1 MLIKK
6 ILLAEDD
13 PDDRDLVLEILSG
26 REDIYLM
33 RQVSTG
39 VELITYLEY
48 LSQDDQLPDLIILDQ
63 NMPRMNGKETL
74 RLLRGSSRYAS
85 IPVVVFTTDS
95 ANSFAMECMRL
106 GATKVATKPDNVK
119 EFQEMVL
126 NFLPIAEKY
135 QEQKREN
142 KK

>member
-1 MLIKK
+1 MTIKK

-13 PDDRDLVLEILSG
+13 PDDRDMVLEILSG

-33 RQVSTG
+33 RSVSTG
-39 VELITYLEY
+39 VELITFLEY

-74 RLLRGSSRYAS
+74 KLLRGSSRYAP

-95 ANSFAMECMRL
+95 ANSFAGECMRL
-106 GATKVATKPDNVK
+106 GATLVATKPDTVR
-119 EFQEMVL
+119 EFQQMVL
-126 NFLPIAEKY
+126 NFLPFAEKY
-135 QEQKREN
+135 QDQKKE
-142 KK
+142 K